1 MSNCPGLYINI
12 GKEARDL
19 LYKGYGQHPPVHFH
33 QQFIDLNCDLS
44 CDLSCRIE
52 EIIPGLGTAF
62 KLIAPYTGKV
72 ELQYLHDYAAIT
84 AGTGVIA
91 NAFRG
96 YDPLISFSGV
106 VGSTL
111 VSLGTDIVFDISARA
126 FNRIDAG
133 LSLRFPALVASLN
146 LNDKL
151 DTLRASCYHTVN
163 PLTQTAVAAELK
175 HSFSISDTS
184 ITMGTQQA
192 IFTSTLVKARVST
205 KGKVSALI
213 QQQFLQKLCLS
224 IAGEVDI
231 SRNSLSWIPKIGLT
245 VALRP

>member
-44 CDLSCRIE
+44 CDLSCRS
-52 EIIPGLGTAF
+52 
-62 KLIAPYTGKV
+62 
-72 ELQYLHDYAAIT
+72 
-84 AGTGVIA
+84 TGVIA